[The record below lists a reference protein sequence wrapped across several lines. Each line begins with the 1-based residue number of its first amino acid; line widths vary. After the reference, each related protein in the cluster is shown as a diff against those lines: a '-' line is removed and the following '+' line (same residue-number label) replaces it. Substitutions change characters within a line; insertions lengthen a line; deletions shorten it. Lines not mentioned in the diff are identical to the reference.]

1 MNVKEYLN
9 QTLQINQEIDV
20 MTERLKELRS
30 LASKATATVTDMP
43 SAPTRKHTRLEDVVL
58 KIVAQEEAIDMEI
71 DRLISL
77 REEIAELIH
86 KVSGGKSRRV
96 LQLRY
101 LCCMSWCDVASKMRL
116 NLRYAHRLHDAAVKE
131 LDKIFQNRPP
141 KDMKGH

>member
-1 MNVKEYLN
+1 M
-9 QTLQINQEIDV
+9 
-20 MTERLKELRS
+20 
-30 LASKATATVTDMP
+30 
-43 SAPTRKHTRLEDVVL
+43 
-58 KIVAQEEAIDMEI
+58 AQEEAIDKEI

-131 LDKIFQNRPP
+131 LEKFFKN
-141 KDMKGH
+141 GHERT